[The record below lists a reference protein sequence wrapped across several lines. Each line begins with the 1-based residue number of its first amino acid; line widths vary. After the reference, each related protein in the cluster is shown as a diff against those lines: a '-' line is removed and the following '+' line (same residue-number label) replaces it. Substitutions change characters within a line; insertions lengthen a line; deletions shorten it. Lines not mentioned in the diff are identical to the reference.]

1 MWNSKQNNS
10 SIDYLSK
17 MIQNNDTLITGLSF
31 KFNYLPFEHFVKI
44 NDSLTYN
51 KTLVR
56 LDLSNNRF
64 QSSVIGWLL
73 RTLENNKSL
82 ADLNLSSNL
91 LDDDFATSLAHCLKK
106 NQILF
111 KVDISN
117 NPIGPDGAKVILN
130 VLLSEN
136 DTLGSLGDLST
147 SVSMGVRVREELNQ
161 ALVLNSSNHEKRK
174 DYIN

>member
-1 MWNSKQNNS
+1 MWNSKQNLK
-10 SIDYLSK
+10 SIDYITKQIS
-17 MIQNNDTLITGLSF
+17 NAETLITGLSF
-31 KFNYLPFEHFVKI
+31 KFNYLPFEYLVKI

-82 ADLNLSSNL
+82 VDLNLSSNL
-91 LDDDFATSLAHCLKK
+91 LDDEFATSLAICLEK

-111 KVDISN
+111 KVDIAN
-117 NPIGPDGAKVILN
+117 NPIGPDGAKAILN

-147 SVSMGVRVREELNQ
+147 SVSMGVRVREEL
-161 ALVLNSSNHEKRK
+161 S
-174 DYIN
+174 